1 MLQQPESLVAVG
13 THTFP
18 ALLSLPLF
26 GCSEKR
32 PPSQILV
39 TYINSLIGILKI
51 LGQFY
56 HGLSLWVV
64 LRS

>member
-1 MLQQPESLVAVG
+1 MLQQPESFVAVG

-26 GCSEKR
+26 GCSEER

-39 TYINSLIGILKI
+39 T
-51 LGQFY
+51 
-56 HGLSLWVV
+56 
-64 LRS
+64 